1 VNAGRSCSRFGS
13 GWSIAAKFRLAHTF
27 NLMTNASALPASLI
41 TIPLSHY
48 CEKARWALDWVAF
61 PYREEPHAPLFHRLA
76 TKRKDGG
83 TVPVMVDATSRFVD
97 STEILVRADAV
108 SGGGLLYPC
117 DAVRRREVD
126 VLEERFDTEL
136 GPHTRRWAY
145 AHLLPHAKLLRS
157 LWARNVPWLEARLL
171 PVITP
176 LALRLVYAAYKIT
189 PESAQRSLERVQN
202 VFRQVDQ
209 QLSDGRR
216 FLTGDRFTA
225 ADLTFAALAAPVLLP
240 VECCAVQPTLE
251 TVPAAMREEILRF
264 RNTDAGRFALRL
276 YSQERGRSPAATHSF
291 KEPW

>member
-1 VNAGRSCSRFGS
+1 MTSGS
-13 GWSIAAKFRLAHTF
+13 AV
-27 NLMTNASALPASLI
+27 PARLI

-48 CEKARWALDWVAF
+48 CEKARWALDRVAL
-61 PYREEPHAPLFHRLA
+61 PYQEEPHAPLFHRLA
-76 TKRKDGG
+76 TKRKDRG
-83 TVPVMVDATSRFVD
+83 TVPVMVDANGRFVD
-97 STEILVRADAV
+97 STEILVHADAV
-108 SGGGLLYPC
+108 SGGGRLYPC
-117 DAVRRREVD
+117 DAVLRREVD
-126 VLEERFDTEL
+126 ALEERFDTEL

-176 LALRLVYAAYKIT
+176 LTLQLVYAGYKIT
-189 PESAQRSLERVQN
+189 PESAQRSLERVRS

-216 FLTGDRFTA
+216 FLTGERFSA

-240 VECCAVQPTLE
+240 AECCAVQPTLE

-264 RNTDAGRFALRL
+264 RNTDAGRFALRIF
-276 YSQERGRSPAATHSF
+276 SEERGRSSATTHSQT
-291 KEPW
+291 P

>member
-1 VNAGRSCSRFGS
+1 MSD
-13 GWSIAAKFRLAHTF
+13 
-27 NLMTNASALPASLI
+27 LMTNGSSVPASLI

-48 CEKARWALDWVAF
+48 CEKARWALDRVAF

-83 TVPVMVDATSRFVD
+83 TVPVMVDATSRIVD
-97 STEILVRADAV
+97 STEILVHADAV
-108 SGGGLLYPC
+108 SGGGLLYPW
-117 DAVRRREVD
+117 DAVLRREVD

-145 AHLLPHAKLLRS
+145 GHLLPHAKLLRS

-171 PVITP
+171 PMITP

-189 PESAQRSLERVQN
+189 PESAQRSLERVRS

-209 QLSDGRR
+209 QLGDGRR
-216 FLTGDRFTA
+216 FLTGDSFTA

-240 VECCAVQPTLE
+240 IECCAVQPTLE

-276 YSQERGRSPAATHSF
+276 FSQERGRSSATTHSQI
-291 KEPW
+291 P